1 MTIWKDRVPWDP
13 IRVATWEEPD
23 IIDESGAHF
32 QCNAVGYTSSN
43 PFRDYRECRAMV
55 QQPQH
60 NWGPPVF
67 ADTGFGP
74 VGDNQA
80 STIKCECS

>member
-1 MTIWKDRVPWDP
+1 MTIWKDRLEWPSVEYDDDGEMNTP
-13 IRVATWEEPD
+13 
-23 IIDESGAHF
+23 DESGAHF
-32 QCNAVGYTSSN
+32 ECNGAGYASPDS
-43 PFRDYRECRAMV
+43 RVCRAME
-55 QQPQH
+55 QQISH

-74 VGDNQA
+74 VGDNEA